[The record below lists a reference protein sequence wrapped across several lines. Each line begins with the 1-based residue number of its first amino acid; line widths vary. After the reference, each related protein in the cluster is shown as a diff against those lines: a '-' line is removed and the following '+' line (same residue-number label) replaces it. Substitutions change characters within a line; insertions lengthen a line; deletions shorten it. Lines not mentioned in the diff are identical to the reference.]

1 MFKSRKKVAI
11 IPSAVAVAVLCFAGV
26 GWAHNVVAVRG
37 YCISPTSAGF
47 EFTATQ
53 MGDGDRTITVTGNG
67 DSGSITTNT
76 NGTKTVT
83 LTHITPQT
91 GNATFSWTT
100 TAVAP
105 NGTPD
110 IVVDF
115 SSCQPPVYEDSA
127 TVEVVCVD
135 NEAVL
140 KFTVNLDGPADN
152 VVVYSGNGQEH
163 ELGAKPAGTFTVTY
177 PASVGESSVNVMVVR
192 NSAGND
198 VIDTTVNVDADE
210 CAPPETTPT
219 TPPTVP
225 PTNPTTPPSTVPP
238 TNPTTPPSSVNQE
251 PPTPTAPPTTVKA
264 ASLPATGSNDGTYAL
279 IALGLL
285 LVGIGIVLVARRPD
299 NANG

>member
-1 MFKSRKKVAI
+1 MSTLTIPLGASFAI
-11 IPSAVAVAVLCFAGV
+11 SDGV
-26 GWAHNVVAVRG
+26 VDAWHADNECVNGQWVQTVPVEEWSVG
-37 YCISPTSAGF
+37 T
-47 EFTATQ
+47 TATLDYDKGPTATATPGQ
-53 MGDGDRTITVTGNG
+53 SVTAPVEA
-67 DSGSITTNT
+67 SH
-76 NGTKTVT
+76 V
-83 LTHITPQT
+83 HITYNNSNETNDYNRPE
-91 GNATFSWTT
+91 
-100 TAVAP
+100 
-105 NGTPD
+105 D
-110 IVVDF
+110 
-115 SSCQPPVYEDSA
+115 CQSPVVYEDSA

-219 TPPTVP
+219 TPPSTVP
-225 PTNPTTPPSTVPP
+225 STNPTTPPSTVPP
-238 TNPTTPPSSVNQE
+238 TNPTTPPSSVKQE

-264 ASLPATGSNDGTYAL
+264 TSLPATGSNDGTYAL

-285 LVGIGIVLVARRPD
+285 LVGIGIVFVARRPD